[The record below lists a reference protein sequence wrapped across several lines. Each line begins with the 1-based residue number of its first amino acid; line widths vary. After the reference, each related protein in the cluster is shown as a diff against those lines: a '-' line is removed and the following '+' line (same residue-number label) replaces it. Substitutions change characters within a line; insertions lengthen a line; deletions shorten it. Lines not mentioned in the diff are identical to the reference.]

1 MSTSP
6 TYSLDVVRQLLR
18 RGSFRLTERARLDG
32 LALGFD
38 DAQIAAVV
46 EALRPGDFYKTM
58 PARQMPGLMQ
68 DVYRPTVGS
77 LKLYVKI
84 QIRLGTRGEL
94 MAIISFKEL

>member
-1 MSTSP
+1 
-6 TYSLDVVRQLLR
+6 
-18 RGSFRLTERARLDG
+18 
-32 LALGFD
+32 
-38 DAQIAAVV
+38 
-46 EALRPGDFYKTM
+46 M
-58 PARQMPGLMQ
+58 PARQMRGLMQ